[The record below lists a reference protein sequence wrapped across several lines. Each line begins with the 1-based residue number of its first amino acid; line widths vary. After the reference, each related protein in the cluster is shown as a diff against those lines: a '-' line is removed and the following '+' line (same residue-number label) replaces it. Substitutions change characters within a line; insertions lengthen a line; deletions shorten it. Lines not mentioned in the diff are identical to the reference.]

1 MLRLYEIEF
10 YTATAEY
17 DYDVDAV
24 SGTVCGTSIEYF
36 AENETVRPGQ
46 QPASPE
52 TVASAQG
59 ISREKARSIALS
71 DASLSAADVTFTKTK
86 LDREDGMLV
95 YEIEFVTAARR
106 V

>member
-1 MLRLYEIEF
+1 MIGEQQALGKALADAGLTEADITLLEISLDTDDMLRLYEIEF

-46 QPASPE
+46 QPASPKPWPALRE
-52 TVASAQG
+52 SPAKRRAP
-59 ISREKARSIALS
+59 SR
-71 DASLSAADVTFTKTK
+71 
-86 LDREDGMLV
+86 
-95 YEIEFVTAARR
+95 
-106 V
+106 